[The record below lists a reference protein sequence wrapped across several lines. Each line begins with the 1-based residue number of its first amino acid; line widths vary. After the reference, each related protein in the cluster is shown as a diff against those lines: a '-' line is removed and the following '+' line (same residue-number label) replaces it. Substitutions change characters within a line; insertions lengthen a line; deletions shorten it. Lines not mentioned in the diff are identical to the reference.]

1 MNLPLPSLL
10 EVITHVAASLFID
23 ETLFYWGHRA
33 LHHPLLY
40 SRFHKL
46 HHRFYVP
53 VGFSAEYFHPV
64 DNLISNVIPLIAGPL
79 LLGSHMIT
87 FWILTIVRVAE
98 ALDSHC
104 GYDFWWSPFRYF
116 PFRPSAEVHDF
127 HHSAN
132 SGNYGG
138 MMLIWDWL
146 CGTDAAYKT
155 KGFLPSGKVTKNRVC
170 WRVLDLAHVSL
181 KSYGNAPTLL
191 ATVGMSRSGLL
202 IDWVFAPD
210 SFFAFAL
217 GFIIVHAFP
226 FPTTSVKAALFFYC
240 TSAWAQRV
248 TLVQAVIGN

>member
-10 EVITHVAASLFID
+10 EVVTHVAASLFIY

-33 LHHPLLY
+33 MHHPLLY

-87 FWILTIVRVAE
+87 FWVYTIVRVAE

-146 CGTDAAYKT
+146 CGTDAAYKR
-155 KGFLPSGKVTKNRVC
+155 FLAKK
-170 WRVLDLAHVSL
+170 
-181 KSYGNAPTLL
+181 
-191 ATVGMSRSGLL
+191 RS
-202 IDWVFAPD
+202 
-210 SFFAFAL
+210 
-217 GFIIVHAFP
+217 
-226 FPTTSVKAALFFYC
+226 
-240 TSAWAQRV
+240 
-248 TLVQAVIGN
+248 N